1 MISLLVFAPFL
12 LVAPAIA
19 ADPPPETAAAIIA
32 AAVRDHGFACD
43 PPIFAEREP
52 SASQADRPAW
62 IIQCDTARYRVVF
75 EGDTGALVL
84 PLK

>member
-12 LVAPAIA
+12 PVAPALA

-32 AAVRDHGFACD
+32 TAVRDRGFACD
-43 PPIFAEREP
+43 RPISAEREP
-52 SASQADRPAW
+52 SASQPNRAAW
-62 IIQCDTARYRVVF
+62 IIQCDTARYWVVF

-84 PLK
+84 PLE